1 MKKILLLFIV
11 TTLAFSCAK
20 DEIPIPTALMVEEL
34 DLNLVA
40 EGETYRNRFYTTAAT
55 VDIVIPE
62 NAAEWLHAIVDNG
75 YLVITVDRNAS
86 IGSRSSSLK
95 IVAPEREA
103 IVNIMQQGLPTKL
116 IKITGGVC
124 SSTAEPSEGKFAFT
138 WDGDYATYW
147 HSNYSAPSAQYT
159 DHLLQWDL
167 ESGAGSLDL
176 IITYPRNNVGAAN
189 GRIGY
194 FCIYVKGDGTDVPGG
209 IEGEEP
215 GWDWGEPLG
224 SVDADGYKLVY
235 KGDDTFKQNA
245 YGGPTIMVLPTP
257 ISHPTSVKMLFRGGP
272 AGATGISR
280 SGHGS
285 LAEMELYG
293 KVG

>member
-1 MKKILLLFIV
+1 MKKILLSFIV
-11 TTLAFSCAK
+11 ATLAFSCAK
-20 DEIPIPTALMVEEL
+20 DEIPIPMALMVEEL
-34 DLNLVA
+34 DLTLVA
-40 EGETYRNRFYTTAAT
+40 EGETYRNRFYTTAAA
-55 VDIVIPE
+55 VGLVIPE
-62 NAAEWLHAIVDNG
+62 NDMEWLHAVVDNG

-86 IGSRSSSLK
+86 IGIRSSSIK
-95 IVAPEREA
+95 VVTPEREA
-103 IVNIMQQGLPTKL
+103 TIRVTQQGLPTKL
-116 IKITGGVC
+116 IKITGGVP
-124 SSTAEPSEGKFAFT
+124 SSSQSNEGKWEFT
-138 WDGDYATYW
+138 WDGDHATYW
-147 HSNYSAPSAQYT
+147 HSQYSAPPAQYN

-176 IITYPRNNVGAAN
+176 IITYPRNNAGAAN

-194 FCIYVKGDGTDVPGG
+194 FCIYVKGDGTDTPGG

-215 GWDWGEPLG
+215 DWDWGEPLG

-235 KGDDTFKQNA
+235 KGDDTPKQNA

-257 ISHPTSVKMLFRGGP
+257 ISHPTGVKMLLRGGP

-280 SGHGS
+280 NGHGS

>member
-1 MKKILLLFIV
+1 MKKILILFIV
-11 TTLAFSCAK
+11 NIVAFSCAK
-20 DEIPIPTALMVEEL
+20 DEISIPTALMVEEL
-34 DLNLVA
+34 DLTLVA

-55 VDIVIPE
+55 VDVVIPE
-62 NAAEWLHAIVDNG
+62 NAVEWLHAVVDNG
-75 YLVITVDRNAS
+75 YLVVTVDRNAS
-86 IGSRSSSLK
+86 IGSRASSLK

-103 IVNIMQQGLPTKL
+103 TVKIMQQGLPTKL
-116 IKITGGVC
+116 IKITGGVP
-124 SSTAEPSEGKFAFT
+124 SSSHSSEGKWDFT
-138 WDGDYATYW
+138 WDGDYTTYW
-147 HSNYSAPSAQYT
+147 HSNYGDPATQYS

-176 IITYPRNNVGAAN
+176 IMTYPRTNPTGAN
-189 GRIGY
+189 GIPGY

-215 GWDWGEPLG
+215 GWDWGDPLG

-235 KGDDTFKQNA
+235 KGDDTPKQRL
-245 YGGPTIMVLPTP
+245 YSGPTVMVLPTP
-257 ISHPTSVKMLFRGGP
+257 ISHPTGVKMLFRGGP
-272 AGATGISR
+272 AVGATGISR

>member
-1 MKKILLLFIV
+1 MKKILLSCILAIV
-11 TTLAFSCAK
+11 AFSCAK
-20 DEIPIPTALMVEEL
+20 DEIPVPAALMIEEL
-34 DLNLVA
+34 DLTLVA

-55 VDIVIPE
+55 VNIVIPE
-62 NAAEWLHAIVDNG
+62 DAVEWLHAIVDDG
-75 YLVITVDRNAS
+75 YLVITADRNAS
-86 IGSRSSSLK
+86 IGIRASSLE
-95 IVAPEREA
+95 IVTPEREA
-103 IVNIMQQGLPTKL
+103 TVNITQQGLPTKL
-116 IKITGGVC
+116 IKITGGVP
-124 SSTAEPSEGKFAFT
+124 SSSQSSEGMWEYT
-138 WDGDYATYW
+138 WDGDRATYW
-147 HSNYSAPSAQYT
+147 HSQYSAPSAQYN

-167 ESGAGSLDL
+167 ESGTGSLDL

-189 GRIGY
+189 GRTGY

-215 GWDWGEPLG
+215 DWDWGDPLG
-224 SVDADGYKLVY
+224 TVDADGYKLVY

-257 ISHPTSVKMLFRGGP
+257 INHPTSVKMLFRGGP

-280 SGHGS
+280 GGHGS